1 MKTITR
7 FVIFGVHVEDKDTL
21 IENHT
26 NEVPEAI
33 LLADVMSSADYSA
46 RIWDNKRNKFLSKRM
61 IDRLLKT
68 M

>member
-7 FVIFGVHVEDKDTL
+7 FVIFGVHVEDKDTF